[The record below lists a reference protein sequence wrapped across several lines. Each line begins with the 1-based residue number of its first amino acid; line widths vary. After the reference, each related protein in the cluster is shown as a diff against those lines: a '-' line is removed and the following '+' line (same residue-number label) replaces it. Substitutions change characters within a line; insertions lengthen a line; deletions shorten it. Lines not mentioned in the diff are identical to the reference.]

1 MEFFK
6 RKTNIDFL
14 GIRKITAIISIVLI
28 VSSFGFIFVKGLN
41 WGLDFTGGYQIQVAY
56 PHEASLKAI
65 KKELIAS
72 GFSKAEVIT
81 FGSAKE
87 VMIRLLPDETMN
99 QKDNHFVS
107 AEGQSY
113 QEELKQN
120 IQKALGSKAQ
130 ITSVTYIGP
139 EVGQELATNGLLAI
153 VIAMICIT
161 AYIAFR
167 FEFRFAVSAGIALLH
182 DPIIIL
188 GVFALFQFEFDL
200 TSLAAILA
208 VIGFSL
214 NDTVVIYDRVRENF
228 RKMRKASV
236 VEVVN
241 RSVNDTM
248 SRTIITSGLTFMVVL
263 VLYLFGGPSIHY
275 FSLALML
282 GIVVGTYSSIYVAGV
297 LAVLFGLKREHLLA
311 APKVEDGLP

>member
-6 RKTNIDFL
+6 RKTNIDFM
-14 GIRKITAIISIVLI
+14 GIRKITAVISILLI
-28 VSSFGFIFVKGLN
+28 VVSFGFIFIKGLN
-41 WGLDFTGGYQIQVAY
+41 WGLDFTGGYQIQVEYA
-56 PHEASLKAI
+56 KAADLSQI
-65 KKELIAS
+65 KQQLRKS
-72 GFSKAEVIT
+72 GFNQTEVIT

-87 VMIRLLPDETMN
+87 VMIRLMPTKEMN
-99 QKDNHFVS
+99 EAQKGIVS
-107 AEGQSY
+107 ADGQS
-113 QEELKQN
+113 QQQLIKQK
-120 IQKALGSKAQ
+120 IQRALGSDAS
-130 ITSVTYIGP
+130 ITAVNYIGP
-139 EVGQELATNGLLAI
+139 EVGAELATNGLLAI
-153 VIAMICIT
+153 VIAMICII

-188 GVFALFQFEFDL
+188 GVFAAFQFEFDL

-236 VEVVN
+236 IEVVN
-241 RSVNDTM
+241 RSVNDTL
-248 SRTIITSGLTFMVVL
+248 SRTIITSGLTFVVVL
-263 VLYLFGGPSIHY
+263 VLFIAGGPSIHY

-282 GIVVGTYSSIYVAGV
+282 GIAVGTYSSIYVAGV
-297 LAVLFGLKREHLLA
+297 LAVLFGLKREHLLP
-311 APKVEDGLP
+311 APKLEDGIP